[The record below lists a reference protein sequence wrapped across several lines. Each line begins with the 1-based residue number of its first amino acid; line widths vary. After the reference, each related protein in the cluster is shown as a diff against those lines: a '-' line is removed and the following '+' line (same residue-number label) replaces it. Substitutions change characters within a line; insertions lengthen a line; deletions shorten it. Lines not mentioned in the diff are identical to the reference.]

1 METIV
6 AALNAEINRLTQA
19 RAMLMGE
26 SQRKPGSARTFIVYP
41 KRNVSSMVPPKRVIS
56 PEGRARIADAQKLRW
71 AKARKA
77 A

>member
-26 SQRKPGSARTFIVYP
+26 SQRKPGSARTFIALP
-41 KRNVSSMVPPKRVIS
+41 KRVTSAITPPKRMTS
-56 PEGRARIADAQKLRW
+56 PEGRARIAAAQKLRW
-71 AKARKA
+71 AKSRKA

>member
-26 SQRKPGSARTFIVYP
+26 SQRKPGARVVIM
-41 KRNVSSMVPPKRVIS
+41 RNGRKVSKRVMS
-56 PEGRARIADAQKLRW
+56 PEGRARIVAAQRKRW
-71 AKARKA
+71 AATKKVA
-77 A
+77 